1 MANQDF
7 RVKNGLQVGS
17 GITAGITASGI
28 ITASSFSGSG
38 SGLTSIP
45 AGQLSG
51 TVPSTSLSGTYDI
64 SIGSGE
70 SVQTN
75 TIGVGTLTATY
86 SVAVGS
92 GDNQIAITSTGT
104 ISGPSTFIID
114 PAPVGVRFPFDST
127 LVPVTTY
134 CQPVL

>member
-17 GITAGITASGI
+17 GITASGI

-75 TIGVGTLTATY
+75 TININTY
-86 SVAVGS
+86 IYIPKQTNAR
-92 GDNQIAITSTGT
+92 N
-104 ISGPSTFIID
+104 
-114 PAPVGVRFPFDST
+114 
-127 LVPVTTY
+127 
-134 CQPVL
+134 